1 MPFASWPSAA
11 VQLHQTGHSSTLQH
25 FRRVKVSRA
34 DEAAKQGHRHN
45 VRSWDVAHAFFPAT
59 GFSGKRHHHR

>member
-1 MPFASWPSAA
+1 SFHCRRWGERSIPPDAASATFMDGPDLPFASWPSAA

-34 DEAAKQGHRHN
+34 D
-45 VRSWDVAHAFFPAT
+45 
-59 GFSGKRHHHR
+59 